1 MKTEKVKTTAKQIN
15 RLVED
20 LRQQP
25 PVSDELSDE
34 EFIDSLTMEMMTTE
48 EIDPIYDYPTDS
60 PEYTAE
66 IKRRAEITPKLE
78 SEKGKQRLENLS
90 AEILKKLGLDTTDGD
105 YVHGDSVAEFL
116 RQIKDVWMN
125 LWVPT
130 LVEKYQFEESQ
141 KDLKEIAADPESGS
155 KVFFNPDGDLIMSYV
170 STDLNLKGKR
180 LQIRFDDWEEAREGI
195 FESGWLKEGVVAK
208 ITVPYNE
215 RPSDLTKVTFEIKG

>member
-20 LRQQP
+20 LCQQP

-60 PEYTAE
+60 PEYAVE
-66 IKRRAEITPKLE
+66 IKRRAEITQKLE

-116 RQIKDVWMN
+116 RKIKDIWMN
-125 LWVPT
+125 LLVPP
-130 LVEKYQFEESQ
+130 LAEAYRGEKYPE
-141 KDLKEIAADPESGS
+141 DLEEIAEHPERGS
-155 KVFFNPDGDLIMSYV
+155 KIFLNPDGDLIMSYV
-170 STDLNLKGKR
+170 STDLNLKGKC